1 LFRWLNGAV
10 AKAFDISAASDRS
23 AVEGALMAHE
33 LYTRTNQKLF
43 YAGLSLESW
52 RAAQE
57 GQAVNS
63 LALIQAEREAALF
76 HLYGALLG
84 LCHEIAGYY
93 RLPESNAAR
102 AEQLLDKAL
111 LDTAPSPEL
120 AELIELAQQSET
132 WLAQLLKAYSELFQ
146 PPLAAKKVKV
156 DPRTPLI
163 EAISLD
169 QEVPPLA
176 RETLESWRQELK
188 GLAKRFRETLS
199 EW

>member
-1 LFRWLNGAV
+1 
-10 AKAFDISAASDRS
+10 
-23 AVEGALMAHE
+23 MAHE
-33 LYTRTNQKLF
+33 LHTRTNQKLF

-57 GQAVNS
+57 GRAVNS

-111 LDTAPSPEL
+111 LDAAPSPEL
-120 AELIELAQQSET
+120 AELIELAQQPET
-132 WLAQLLKAYSELFQ
+132 WLAQLLKAYDELFQ
-146 PPLAAKKVKV
+146 PPQAAKKVKV

-163 EAISLD
+163 EAISLE
-169 QEVPPLA
+169 QEEPPLA
-176 RETLESWRQELK
+176 RETLEVWRQELK
-188 GLAKRFRETLS
+188 GLAKRFRESLS

>member
-1 LFRWLNGAV
+1 
-10 AKAFDISAASDRS
+10 
-23 AVEGALMAHE
+23 MAHE

-156 DPRTPLI
+156 DPCTPLI